1 MVIHGTIRGNSC
13 LLFNTNDHK
22 LTVNVREYYSFEPQS
37 QTLRFLRLGVR
48 IKYLREGIK
57 TLCVRLRYRC
67 HPAVDLSHAE
77 NAENAENACCTR
89 VGHPDGSKG
98 EATCLREICEICVQI
113 NC

>member
-48 IKYLREGIK
+48 IKDLREKNCAISGIVLTK
-57 TLCVRLRYRC
+57 KSTRTHEYF
-67 HPAVDLSHAE
+67 HADLTNLTKMTA
-77 NAENAENACCTR
+77 
-89 VGHPDGSKG
+89 
-98 EATCLREICEICVQI
+98 
-113 NC
+113 

>member
-1 MVIHGTIRGNSC
+1 MSVNTIH
-13 LLFNTNDHK
+13 
-22 LTVNVREYYSFEPQS
+22 LTPQS

-98 EATCLREICEICVQI
+98 EAACNSVFPVSFV
-113 NC
+113 